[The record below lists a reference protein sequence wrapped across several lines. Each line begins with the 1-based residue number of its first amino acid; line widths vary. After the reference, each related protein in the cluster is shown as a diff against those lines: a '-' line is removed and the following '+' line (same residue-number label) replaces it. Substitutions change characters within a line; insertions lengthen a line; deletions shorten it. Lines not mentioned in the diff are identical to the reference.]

1 MYSNSFW
8 DTAAGQRL
16 ASSINAIAGEMQ
28 KTKKQKMFQYD
39 REEELISSLEEKLA
53 EGYRFIGVSRYF
65 DKAGND
71 KFVLI
76 LEYDE

>member
-8 DTAAGQRL
+8 DTEAGQRL
-16 ASSINAIAGEMQ
+16 ANTIAGEMQ

-39 REEELISSLEEKLA
+39 HEEELISSLKEKLA
-53 EGYRFIGVSRYF
+53 EGYRFVGVSRYF
-65 DKAGND
+65 DKAGNT

>member
-8 DTAAGQRL
+8 DTAEGQRL
-16 ASSINAIAGEMQ
+16 ASSINAI
-28 KTKKQKMFQYD
+28 
-39 REEELISSLEEKLA
+39 EEELISSLKEKLA

-65 DKAGND
+65 DKAGNA

>member
-39 REEELISSLEEKLA
+39 HGEELINSLEEKLE
-53 EGYRFIGVSRYF
+53 EGYRYVGSCRYL
-65 DKAGND
+65 DKVGNP